1 MYFNVDECKVMYIG
15 DKDADFKYLMRNEEV
30 SNIIHEIGLRVIIGS
45 NLKMRR
51 RRRRRSRRA
60 KFKLIWL
67 HIITKTQYTKKYEIE
82 H

>member
-51 RRRRRSRRA
+51 SRRA